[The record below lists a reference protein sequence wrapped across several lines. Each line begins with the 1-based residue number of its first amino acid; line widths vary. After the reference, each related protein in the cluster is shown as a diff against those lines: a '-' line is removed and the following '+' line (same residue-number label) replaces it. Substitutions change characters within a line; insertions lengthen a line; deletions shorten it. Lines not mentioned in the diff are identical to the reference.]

1 MRKNIFFSLFSNLSC
16 AFDLNMLKYTYKLFM
31 RKTLRRGKM
40 KKFQYK
46 FTTLSI
52 IFIIAGILAGAT
64 CVALNAVRFFK
75 LLDSSVATSS
85 DYMSVMLATV
95 IGLLAVVILI
105 AVLFNSY
112 YAVEN
117 KNFVAKW
124 GFFANKIALKDI
136 TRIAHF
142 KLSDK
147 LVIYYSV
154 DNFFVINAKLT
165 DYEGIIDELKST
177 NPKIIYIENSENND
191 Y

>member
-1 MRKNIFFSLFSNLSC
+1 
-16 AFDLNMLKYTYKLFM
+16 
-31 RKTLRRGKM
+31 M

-46 FTTLSI
+46 FTPLSI
-52 IFIIAGILAGAT
+52 VFIIAGILAGAA

-105 AVLFNSY
+105 AVLLNSY

-124 GFFANKIALKDI
+124 GFFTNKIALKDI

-165 DYEGIIDELKST
+165 DYEGVIDELKSA